1 MKDLFTFLIDLFSFD
16 KSHPLL
22 FTQFNFWAF
31 FFLVFAGYCLLHS
44 QLLARRL
51 HKSARLGRNP
61 RLSKLSIRNGY
72 LFIVSLFFYFKTSGL
87 FVLLLVFS
95 TFLGYLLGIWMD
107 RLSGDSTTTR
117 IGPFS
122 VRRASLSKALMIF
135 GVVVNLL
142 VLFYFKYAYFFTD
155 IYNTMF
161 HTEHVVVNHFAQF
174 ANHFTS
180 KPRFDASTIL
190 LPVGIS
196 FFTFQNISYIVD
208 VYKHKIPHAGNVLD
222 FGFYTTFF
230 PQLVAGPIVRA
241 DQFIPQLYKRYFLS
255 RRQFGIAVFWI
266 LNGLLKKI
274 ILSDFLAVN
283 FVDRVFDNPLM
294 FTGFENLSALFLY
307 SLQVYADFSG
317 YTDIAIGVAMLMG
330 FYLPRNFNSPYKATN
345 PAGFWKRWHISLS
358 NWLKDYLYIPLG
370 GNRRATPASYIIL
383 GGMLIVV
390 ALMAHTAW
398 VTLLVTSVIGL
409 LVAVYFIFPRHRKEF
424 NTNINNMDTM
434 LLGGMWHGASFNFIT
449 WGGLNGLGILVYKWW
464 KNQGGRARVVATEIL
479 FAAFLLAD
487 IIWPS
492 PALNLGAVWT
502 GIIAVGTIIRY
513 FIVIPFTR
521 NRPRLQRSGFLAS
534 YERVWNIFLTFVFI
548 TFTRLFFRAGSNLP
562 PADANQVA
570 WNTAKNMVNQIGG
583 PWDLSLV
590 PDIISVYSKV
600 FIAFAIGMIIHWLPD
615 NFKRR
620 YRLSF
625 ALMPLWLMAIVV
637 VVAVFVVYQFIT
649 ADLQPFIYFQF

>member
-1 MKDLFTFLIDLFSFD
+1 MKDLFTFLTDLFSFD
-16 KSHPLL
+16 KDHPLL

-44 QLLARRL
+44 EWFSRKTSNLKHRT
-51 HKSARLGRNP
+51 
-61 RLSKLSIRNGY
+61 SKLTLRNGY

-87 FVLLLVFS
+87 FVLLLIFS
-95 TFLGYLLGIWMD
+95 TFLGYILGIWMD
-107 RLSGDSTTTR
+107 KLAENSDNENQSSDTR
-117 IGPFS
+117 YRTS
-122 VRRASLSKALMIF
+122 SRKALMIS
-135 GVVVNLL
+135 GVVINLL

-155 IYNTMF
+155 VYNNMF
-161 HTEHVVVNHFAQF
+161 HSSHEVINHLAQF
-174 ANHFTS
+174 ANHFT
-180 KPRFDASTIL
+180 KTPRFDASKIL

-208 VYKHKIPHAGNVLD
+208 VYKRKIRHADNILD

-274 ILSDFLAVN
+274 ILSDYLAVN

-294 FTGFENLSALFLY
+294 FTGFENFSALFIY

-330 FYLPRNFNSPYKATN
+330 FYLPQNFNSPYKATN
-345 PAGFWKRWHISLS
+345 PAGFWKRWHMSLS

-370 GNRRATPASYIIL
+370 GNRRATAASYIIL

-398 VTLLVTSVIGL
+398 VTLVVTSVIGI
-409 LVAVYFIFPRHRKEF
+409 LVAIYFIFPRHRKEF
-424 NTNINNMDTM
+424 QTNVNNMDTM

-449 WGGLNGLGILVYKWW
+449 WGGLNGLGILIYKWW
-464 KNQGGRARVVATEIL
+464 KKQGGRTRVVATEAL
-479 FAAFLLAD
+479 FALFLLAD

-492 PALNLGAVWT
+492 PALNLGTVWT
-502 GIIAVGTIIRY
+502 GIIAFGTILRY
-513 FIVIPFTR
+513 LVVNP
-521 NRPRLQRSGFLAS
+521 LCKKRSLPNIQAS
-534 YERVWNIFLTFVFI
+534 IEKVWNIFLTFVFI
-548 TFTRLFFRAGSNLP
+548 TFTRLFFRSGSNLD
-562 PADANQVA
+562 PAEANQVA
-570 WNTAKNMVNQIGG
+570 WNTAKNMVHQIGSS
-583 PWDLSLV
+583 WNLSLV
-590 PDIISVYSKV
+590 PDVISVYSKV
-600 FIAFAIGMIIHWLPD
+600 FIVFLIGMVIHWLPD

-625 ALMPLWLMAIVV
+625 ALMPLWLMAIVTV
-637 VVAVFVVYQFIT
+637 LAIFVVYQFIT